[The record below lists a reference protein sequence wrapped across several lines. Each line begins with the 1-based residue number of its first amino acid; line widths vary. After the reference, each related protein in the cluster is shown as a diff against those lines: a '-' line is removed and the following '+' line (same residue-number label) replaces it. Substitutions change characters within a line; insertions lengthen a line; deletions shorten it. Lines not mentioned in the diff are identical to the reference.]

1 MSTEDLIKEIQKLP
15 ISKRIFV
22 LEKTIQSI
30 RKHKEKESL
39 ENAAEELAVD
49 YHENK
54 ELTEFTNLDFEE
66 FYEAK

>member
-15 ISKRIFV
+15 ISKRIYV
-22 LEKTIQSI
+22 LEKTIHSI
-30 RKHKEKESL
+30 REQEERESL
-39 ENAAEELAVD
+39 KNAAEELAVD
-49 YHENK
+49 YQTDK